1 MQNNTAIV
9 TFKAPKKNISVDL
22 EIPLDIS
29 ANDLVKALNAAY
41 ELGINLLDMKDWYL
55 QAERPVVLLRG
66 NKALAELGVRT
77 GCIIYFNRD

>member
-29 ANDLVKALNAAY
+29 ANDLVEALNTAY
-41 ELGINLLDMKDWYL
+41 KLGINLLDMKDLYL

-66 NKALAELGVRT
+66 NKTLAELGVRT
-77 GCIIYFNRD
+77 GCIICFNRD